1 MTMSKTI
8 RAFARSLPFVA
19 GSMIALPSGA
29 QEWSVRYA
37 TDALA
42 QPAGISRATPSP
54 VAPPRGIAAIPGLS
68 APGLQGT
75 PLGWIEQQV
84 LASDAAGGDLFG
96 FRTLVVG
103 DLAFVSA
110 PAPLARQGAV
120 YAYERKGGSWTE
132 VQRLMG
138 TPTDGTPPNW
148 SDFFGWSISL
158 SASGQYLAIGA
169 PDVFSP
175 MGGPTGGAYVFERDG
190 SGDWVETQLL
200 LPPIPVSV
208 SMFGGNVVFSGET
221 LVVGEGSYNRP
232 VEGGRGAAH
241 VYNLAGGSF
250 TYSQLVQAG
259 DSAPMDDI
267 YFGNALAADGG
278 RVLVGAPGADYSTA
292 AYPVGAAYVFTNVD
306 GVLSEAQKLE
316 ASDGAAGDQFGF
328 SIAIDGDTVLVGASA
343 ANIGENTHQGAAYVF
358 AHDGSAFAEA
368 QKLVRADGA
377 AFDQFGQSVA
387 LSGGTALVGMWSYN
401 DEPGGTPPP
410 PVPGRVGVF
419 TSAGGAWTH
428 RQDLAGSAGSDGDS
442 FGWHVAV
449 DGGTVLVGADA
460 DGAIAQYQGSA
471 YFYEND
477 TLFANGFD

>member
-1 MTMSKTI
+1 MNKTI

-19 GSMIALPSGA
+19 GSMIALPAGA

-42 QPAGISRATPSP
+42 HRAGIAPATPL
-54 VAPPRGIAAIPGLS
+54 APARTIAAIPGLS
-68 APGLQGT
+68 AAGLQGA

-120 YAYERKGGSWTE
+120 YIYERKGGAWSE
-132 VQRLMG
+132 VQRIMG
-138 TPTDGTPPNW
+138 TPTEGTPPNW

-158 SASGQYLAIGA
+158 SASGDHLAVGA

-175 MGGPTGGAYVFERDG
+175 MGGPTGGAYVFERDE

-250 TYSQLVQAG
+250 VYSQLVQASDG
-259 DSAPMDDI
+259 APFNDAF
-267 YFGNALAADGG
+267 FGNALAADGM

-292 AYPVGAAYVFTNVD
+292 EYPTGAVYVFTNDEGTLTEV
-306 GVLSEAQKLE
+306 QKLE
-316 ASDGAAGDQFGF
+316 AGDGAPGDQFGF
-328 SIAIDGDTVLVGASA
+328 SIGIDGDNVLVGASA
-343 ANIGENTHQGAAYVF
+343 ANIGANTHQGAAYFF
-358 AHDGSAFAEA
+358 AHDGSAFVES
-368 QKLVRADGA
+368 QKVTRPDGA
-377 AFDQFGQSVA
+377 AFDQFGQAVA
-387 LSGGTALVGMWSYN
+387 ISGGTALVGMWSYN

-410 PVPGRVGVF
+410 PVPGSVGVF
-419 TSAGGAWTH
+419 TATGGSWNH
-428 RQDLAGSAGSDGDS
+428 RQDLTGSAGSDGDS
-442 FGWHVAV
+442 FGWHVAA
-449 DGGTVLVGADA
+449 DGGTLLIGADA

-471 YFYEND
+471 YFYEAD
-477 TLFANGFD
+477 TLFADGFDG

>member
-1 MTMSKTI
+1 MTKSKTI

-19 GSMIALPSGA
+19 GMLFALPCGA
-29 QEWSVRYA
+29 QEWVVRYA
-37 TDALA
+37 TDA
-42 QPAGISRATPSP
+42 PAWRADVGHRTALTGF
-54 VAPPRGIAAIPGLS
+54 VAPAPQGAI
-68 APGLQGT
+68 
-75 PLGWIEQQV
+75 GWIEQQV

-120 YAYERKGGSWTE
+120 YVYERKGGAWVE
-132 VQRLMG
+132 VQRIMG
-138 TPTDGTPPNW
+138 TPTEGTPPNW

-158 SASGQYLAIGA
+158 SASGDHLAIGA

-175 MGGPTGGAYVFERDG
+175 MGGPTGGAYVFERDE

-208 SMFGGNVVFSGET
+208 SMFGGNVVFSGDT

-250 TYSQLVQAG
+250 AYSQLVQAS
-259 DSAPMDDI
+259 DSAPFDDI
-267 YFGNALAADGG
+267 YFGNALAADGE
-278 RVLVGAPGADYSTA
+278 RVLVGAPGADYSSTGE
-292 AYPVGAAYVFTNVD
+292 YPTGAVYVFTNTD
-306 GVLSEAQKLE
+306 GTLSEVQKLE
-316 ASDGAAGDQFGF
+316 AGDGADGDQFGF
-328 SIAIDGDTVLVGASA
+328 SIATDGGKVLVGASA
-343 ANIGENTHQGAAYVF
+343 ANVGGNMHQGAAYFF
-358 AHDGSAFAEA
+358 AHDGSAFVES
-368 QKLVRADGA
+368 QKVTRPDGV

-387 LSGGTALVGMWSYN
+387 LSGDTALVGMWSYN

-410 PVPGRVGVF
+410 PAPGNVGVF
-419 TSAGGAWTH
+419 TATGGNWSH
-428 RQDLAGSAGSDGDS
+428 RQDLSGSAGSDGDS

-449 DGGTVLVGADA
+449 DGGTLLIGADA

-471 YFYEND
+471 YFYADD
-477 TLFANGFD
+477 TLFADGFEG

>member
-1 MTMSKTI
+1 MNKTI

-29 QEWSVRYA
+29 QEWTVRYA

-42 QPAGISRATPSP
+42 YPADASHRATLPGIGP
-54 VAPPRGIAAIPGLS
+54 LRGAAAPPGLPGP
-68 APGLQGT
+68 APQGSI
-75 PLGWIEQQV
+75 GWIEQQV

-120 YAYERKGGSWTE
+120 YVYEREGGTWTE
-132 VQRLMG
+132 VQRIM
-138 TPTDGTPPNW
+138 GTPPNW
-148 SDFFGWSISL
+148 SDFFGWSMSL
-158 SASGQYLAIGA
+158 SASGDHLAIGA

-175 MGGPTGGAYVFERDG
+175 MGGPTGGAYVFERDE
-190 SGDWVETQLL
+190 SGDWVEMQLL

-250 TYSQLVQAG
+250 AYSQLVQAS
-259 DSAPMDDI
+259 DSLPFDDI
-267 YFGNALAADGG
+267 YFGNALAADGE
-278 RVLVGAPGADYSTA
+278 RVLVGAPGADYSSTGE
-292 AYPVGAAYVFTNVD
+292 YPTGAVYVFTNTD
-306 GVLSEAQKLE
+306 GTLSEVQKLE
-316 ASDGAAGDQFGF
+316 AGDGADGDQFGF
-328 SIAIDGDTVLVGASA
+328 SIATDGGKVLVGASA
-343 ANIGENTHQGAAYVF
+343 ANVGGNMHQGAAYFF
-358 AHDGSAFAEA
+358 AHDGSAFVES
-368 QKLVRADGA
+368 QKVTRPGGL
-377 AFDQFGQSVA
+377 AFDQFGQSIA
-387 LSGGTALVGMWSYN
+387 LSGDTALVGMWSYN

-410 PVPGRVGVF
+410 PAPGSVGVF
-419 TSAGGAWTH
+419 TAAGGTWSH
-428 RQDLAGSAGSDGDS
+428 RQDLSGSAGSDGDS

-449 DGGTVLVGADA
+449 DGGTLLIGADA
-460 DGAIAQYQGSA
+460 DGAIGQYQGSA

-477 TLFANGFD
+477 TLFADGFEG